1 MLKITKTQ
9 TEEYVAIKLEGR
21 VAGPW
26 VDELAR
32 TWADTAPHLGAKR
45 LSLDIRDV
53 TYADFKGTN
62 ALRTIYGET
71 HAELIANTP
80 WTKYLVE
87 EIKSIKEDP
96 VDRQV
101 DEYKRR
107 FRSLLQLPGKF
118 FNKLS
123 EETFNT
129 LMWMACPMS
138 CAPGD
143 ILFEEDELQMESV
156 YLILDGKVKLSIS
169 APDSDVVTYNVAKKG
184 DILGLASVLS
194 GTASEMRAEILDSS
208 KIARI
213 WRQDFLN
220 FLSNYPDAYDAVLEE
235 VREDLLSA
243 MYFLRAVK
251 RAQPTDTES
260 GNGEL
265 QYRSGA
271 AFESTAAI
279 NDEAVR

>member
-1 MLKITKTQ
+1 
-9 TEEYVAIKLEGR
+9 
-21 VAGPW
+21 
-26 VDELAR
+26 
-32 TWADTAPHLGAKR
+32 
-45 LSLDIRDV
+45 
-53 TYADFKGTN
+53 
-62 ALRTIYGET
+62 
-71 HAELIANTP
+71 
-80 WTKYLVE
+80 
-87 EIKSIKEDP
+87 
-96 VDRQV
+96 
-101 DEYKRR
+101 
-107 FRSLLQLPGKF
+107 
-118 FNKLS
+118 
-123 EETFNT
+123 
-129 LMWMACPMS
+129 MWMACPMS

-143 ILFEEDELQMESV
+143 ILFEEDDLQMESV